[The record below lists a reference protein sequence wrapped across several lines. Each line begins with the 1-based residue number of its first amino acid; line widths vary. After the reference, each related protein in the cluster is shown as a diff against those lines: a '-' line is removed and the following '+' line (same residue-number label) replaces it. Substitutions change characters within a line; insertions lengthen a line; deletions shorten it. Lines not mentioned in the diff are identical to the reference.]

1 MGHAHE
7 QFGALHYQF
16 GALHYHCR
24 VLVLIVVLGTP
35 FVFPIALAGIVATA
49 AGGPLVEWLGLNE
62 KAVPFAQL
70 GCFFVALI
78 AFGWTYVKLRNWRP
92 ESDGGGRAIHEH
104 SAKG

>member
-16 GALHYHCR
+16 SALHYHCR
-24 VLVLIVVLGTP
+24 VLVLIVVLG

-49 AGGPLVEWLGLNE
+49 AGGPLVEWLGLTE

-78 AFGWTYVKLRNWRP
+78 AFGWTYVKLRNWWASR
-92 ESDGGGRAIHEH
+92 E
-104 SAKG
+104 